1 MRCRLSPVFQLP
13 IFGNF
18 RDFGNLF
25 LRPSACV
32 LQPDPTPC
40 PYVHPIPPKVTQSTQ
55 ESAEGRGFPI
65 TRSRAISRSPD
76 HPILPTPPPSIPIP
90 DWRRLERNHPKSS
103 QIGVGFS
110 DGPSIGVGLAIFG
123 VADCRLLSAEC

>member
-32 LQPDPTPC
+32 LQPSPTPTPLC
-40 PYVHPIPPKVTQSTQ
+40 PPNSTQGHPIPGPPTRAVF
-55 ESAEGRGFPI
+55 AWWGGRHPRIGRGSRLSDHAITCDLPI
-65 TRSRAISRSPD
+65 TRFFLPLSP
-76 HPILPTPPPSIPIP
+76 
-90 DWRRLERNHPKSS
+90 RS

-110 DGPSIGVGLAIFG
+110 DCFLLAWGSEAFIRVPSCLKAFG
-123 VADCRLLSAEC
+123 VWSG